1 MLQRSK
7 ARRSFAFSKK
17 MKDYIVAENQHL
29 LGCSNCMQIAALS
42 AQHSQEIAEI
52 KSDVSTM
59 KVEMQENRNSL
70 QKVMENFIDP
80 STYKHFLIFNGHKL
94 EADAA
99 YTQIYGMESD
109 HI

>member
-1 MLQRSK
+1 M
-7 ARRSFAFSKK
+7 
-17 MKDYIVAENQHL
+17 
-29 LGCSNCMQIAALS
+29 GCSNCTQIAALS

-59 KVEMQENRNSL
+59 KVEMQESRNSL

-80 STYKHFLIFNGHKL
+80 TTYKHFLIFNGHKL

-99 YTQIYGMESD
+99 YTQIYGMASD
-109 HI
+109 HIQRPEGEGKVDR